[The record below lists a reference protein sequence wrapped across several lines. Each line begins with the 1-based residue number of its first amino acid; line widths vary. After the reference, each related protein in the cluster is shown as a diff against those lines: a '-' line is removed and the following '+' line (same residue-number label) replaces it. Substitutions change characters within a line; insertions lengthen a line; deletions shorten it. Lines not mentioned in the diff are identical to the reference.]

1 MNAFNRIV
9 MLIIALLLIAVP
21 VLLLLVTFGVVSE
34 DLIDA
39 YTGYR
44 SAVESLGNLSLSDI
58 TGTVRVVIA
67 IVGLLVALI
76 ALLLLLRELTFGR
89 RVARSTVMEDAPGKE
104 TVITAG
110 AVKALA
116 EGAAREVGAESPSVS
131 LTSKD
136 RRYLVSVGKR
146 VPPSG
151 NYTELATRT
160 RENVRKVLGEQGVP
174 VEDVEVTVQG
184 TALRERKCRWPPGP
198 TSSGGPLSRGL

>member
-21 VLLLLVTFGVVSE
+21 VLILLVAFGVISAE
-34 DLIDA
+34 MIDA
-39 YTGYR
+39 YIGYR
-44 SAVESLGNLSLSDI
+44 SAVGSLGNLSLSDF
-58 TGTVRVVIA
+58 TGTTRIVIA
-67 IVGLLVALI
+67 ISGLLVALI

-89 RVARSTVMEDAPGKE
+89 RVARSTVMDATPGKE
-104 TVITAG
+104 TVITAS
-110 AVKALA
+110 AVRALA

-136 RRYLVSVGKR
+136 HNYRVSVGAR

-160 RENVRKVLGEQGVP
+160 RENVRRVLGEQGVP

-184 TALRERKCRWPPGP
+184 TASQRKEG
-198 TSSGGPLSRGL
+198 

>member
-21 VLLLLVTFGVVSE
+21 VLILLVHFGALEAEVIE
-34 DLIDA
+34 A

-44 SAVESLGNLSLSDI
+44 SGVEALGNLSLSDL
-58 TGTVRVVIA
+58 TPSVRAVIA

-89 RVARSTVMEDAPGKE
+89 RVARSTVMEDTPGKE
-104 TVITAG
+104 TVITAS

-116 EGAAREVGAESPSVS
+116 EGAARETGAESPSAS

-136 RRYLVSVGKR
+136 GTYLVSSSIK

-160 RENVRKVLGEQGVP
+160 RENIRRVLEEQGVP
-174 VEDVEVTVQG
+174 IEDVEVTVQG
-184 TALRERKCRWPPGP
+184 TA
-198 TSSGGPLSRGL
+198 S

>member
-9 MLIIALLLIAVP
+9 MLIIALLLIAAP
-21 VLLLLVTFGVVSE
+21 VLLLLVAFGVVSE

-184 TALRERKCRWPPGP
+184 TASQRKEV
-198 TSSGGPLSRGL
+198 

>member
-1 MNAFNRIV
+1 MNAFNRLV

-21 VLLLLVTFGVVSE
+21 VLLLLVAFGVISASV
-34 DLIDA
+34 IDA

-44 SAVESLGNLSLSDI
+44 SGLEALGNLSISDF
-58 TGTVRVVIA
+58 TNPVRIVLAVVG
-67 IVGLLVALI
+67 VLVALI

-89 RVARSTVMEDAPGKE
+89 RVARSTVMDDTPGKE
-104 TVITAG
+104 TVITAS

-116 EGAAREVGAESPSVS
+116 EGAAREAGAESPSAS

-136 RRYLVSVGKR
+136 RDYLVSVGIR

-160 RENVRKVLGEQGVP
+160 RENIRRVLGEQGVP
-174 VEDVEVTVQG
+174 VRDVEVTVQG
-184 TALRERKCRWPPGP
+184 TA
-198 TSSGGPLSRGL
+198 S

>member
-1 MNAFNRIV
+1 MNAFNRLI
-9 MLIIALLLIAVP
+9 MIIIALLLIAIP
-21 VLLLLVTFGVVSE
+21 ALTLLIAFGVLSAEV
-34 DLIDA
+34 IDA
-39 YTGYR
+39 YTSYR
-44 SAVESLGNLSLSDI
+44 SGLEALGNLSLSDI
-58 TGTVRVVIA
+58 TPSVRVVIA

-89 RVARSTVMEDAPGKE
+89 RVARSTVMDETPGKE
-104 TVITAG
+104 TVITAS

-116 EGAAREVGAESPSVS
+116 EGAAREVGTESPSVS

-136 RRYLVSVGKR
+136 HNYLVSVGIR

-160 RENVRKVLGEQGVP
+160 RENVRRVLGEQGVP

-184 TALRERKCRWPPGP
+184 TASQRKEG
-198 TSSGGPLSRGL
+198 